1 MYSYVQIIF
10 LLHCR
15 VVELALGNQKLREQ
29 LRESQ
34 ETNQRLVE
42 DIHELT
48 FRWRETMT
56 RLEEGEKGWQEKMEN
71 QATTSAQANHSNL
84 SAVTQEVAEIK
95 TKFDKVVSSVQK

>member
-1 MYSYVQIIF
+1 M
-10 LLHCR
+10 
-15 VVELALGNQKLREQ
+15 GNQKLREQ

-71 QATTSAQANHSNL
+71 QATKSAQSNHSNL
-84 SAVTQEVAEIK
+84 SAVVQNVAEIK
-95 TKFDKVVSSVQK
+95 TKFVNVVSSVHK